1 MSATSLDALV
11 AYLESLDRA
20 SVHRMDRHYTE
31 DAYFKDPFN
40 EVHGVANIKK
50 IFDRMFEQVEAPRFV
65 ILQRVFQGGEGFL
78 LWDMHFHFR
87 GSAQAQRI
95 HGTSHIKLAPDGRV
109 CYHRDY
115 WDTGE
120 ELYGKI
126 PGLRALFR
134 WLRRR
139 AG

>member
-1 MSATSLDALV
+1 MKATSIDALV

-20 SVHRMDRHYTE
+20 TVHRIDEHYTD

-40 EVHGVANIKK
+40 EVRGVARIRT
-50 IFDRMFEQVEAPRFV
+50 IFERMFEQVDAPRFV
-65 ILQRVFQGGEGFL
+65 ILQRVFQGDEGFL
-78 LWDMHFHFR
+78 LWNMHFSFR
-87 GSAQAQRI
+87 GRAQAQCI
-95 HGTSHIKLAPDGRV
+95 HGTTHLKLAPDGRV
-109 CYHRDY
+109 RYHRDY

-126 PGLRALFR
+126 PGLRRLFG